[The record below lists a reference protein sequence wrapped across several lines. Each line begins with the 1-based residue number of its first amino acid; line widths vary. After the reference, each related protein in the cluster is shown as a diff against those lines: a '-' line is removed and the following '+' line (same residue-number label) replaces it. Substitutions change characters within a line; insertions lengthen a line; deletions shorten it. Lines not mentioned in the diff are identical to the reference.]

1 MVHIYQHN
9 AQQVTATELHLDAL
23 WGALDEL
30 HTNVVEGELDQHEP
44 DLLEWLREMSYMMQE
59 TIEELEARLAQTESQ
74 PTIRLLAKQ
83 DGANSKTAKQTAVV
97 VHIVRRDDTG

>member
-9 AQQVTATELHLDAL
+9 TQQVTATELHLDAL

-30 HTNVVEGELDQHEP
+30 HTNVVEGQFDHNEP
-44 DLLEWLREMSYMMQE
+44 DLLNWLHEMHFMMQE
-59 TIEELEARLAQTESQ
+59 TIEELEARLAEAESQ
-74 PTIRLLAKQ
+74 PTIRLVPKQ
-83 DGANSKTAKQTAVV
+83 DGANSKTVKPTAAM